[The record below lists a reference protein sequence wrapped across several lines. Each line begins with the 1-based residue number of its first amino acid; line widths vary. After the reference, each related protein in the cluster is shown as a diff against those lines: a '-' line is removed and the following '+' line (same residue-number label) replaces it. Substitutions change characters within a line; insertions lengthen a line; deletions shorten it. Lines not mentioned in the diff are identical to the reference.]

1 MGNLP
6 ALFYVLQSLILEV
19 NSFKISIWPP
29 QEALSRFS
37 LSNYPEILCRS
48 LWHPIRI
55 VENDPGFDSRGKGLL
70 RGFSESAPFYFY
82 LTLRRLKILSV
93 KS

>member
-1 MGNLP
+1 MSNLP
-6 ALFYVLQSLILEV
+6 ALFNFLQSLILEV
-19 NSFKISIWPP
+19 NSFKVSIRPP
-29 QEALSRFS
+29 QEALSRLS
-37 LSNYPEILCRS
+37 LANYPEILSCS

-70 RGFSESAPFYFY
+70 RGFSKSTPFYFY